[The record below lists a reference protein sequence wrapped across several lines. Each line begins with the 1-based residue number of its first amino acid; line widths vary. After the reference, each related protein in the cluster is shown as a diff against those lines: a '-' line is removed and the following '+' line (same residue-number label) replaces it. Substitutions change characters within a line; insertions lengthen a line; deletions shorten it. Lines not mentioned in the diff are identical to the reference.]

1 MKASAVYELLQ
12 KKAPFETAEP
22 YDNVG
27 LLVGSADSEVTC
39 VLVTLDITHGA
50 VDRAIELGAQLIV
63 SHHPV
68 IFDPLRTLA
77 AGSIPYRLAQH
88 GITAICA
95 HTNLDRAVG
104 GVNDC
109 LCERLGLTDVRL
121 GPDEMCR
128 IGKLPTA
135 LTAEDFGKL
144 VSRVLDTPV
153 RLKAGTAPVR
163 TVALCGGGAGDR
175 VLPLLDE
182 ADAALTG
189 EVKHH
194 VWLAVPPEKTM
205 ADGGHYATEVVVT
218 ERLTAWL
225 TEAFPTLAVELH
237 RGNAPYITVKD

>member
-1 MKASAVYELLQ
+1 MIISEIFEFLQ

-27 LLVGSADSEVTC
+27 LLVGSGDGTVST
-39 VLVTLDITHGA
+39 VLVTLDITNEA
-50 VDRAIELGAQLIV
+50 VDEAVRIGAELIV

-68 IFDPLRTLA
+68 IFDPLRALV
-77 AGSIPYRLAQH
+77 AGSVPYRLAQH

-95 HTNLDRAVG
+95 HTNLDRADD

-109 LCERLGLTDVRL
+109 LAACLGLTDLYR

-128 IGKLPTA
+128 IGRLPEPLSAEAFGRLVAERLHTA
-135 LTAEDFGKL
+135 
-144 VSRVLDTPV
+144 V
-153 RLKAGTAPVR
+153 RLKAGSDPIS

-175 VLPLLDE
+175 VLPLLAV

-218 ERLTAWL
+218 DQLVAWL
-225 TEAFPTLAVELH
+225 RDAFPTMNVVLH
-237 RGNAPYITVKD
+237 RGVAPYQTIS

>member
-1 MKASAVYELLQ
+1 MRASEIYDFLQ
-12 KKAPFETAEP
+12 TKAPFETAEP

-27 LLVGSADSEVTC
+27 LLVGSGSSEVTT
-39 VLVTLDITHGA
+39 VLVTLDITHAA
-50 VDRAIELGAQLIV
+50 VDAAVKAGAELIV

-68 IFDPLRTLA
+68 IFEPLHVLE
-77 AGSIPYRLAQH
+77 AGSVPYRLAQH

-95 HTNLDRAVG
+95 HTNLDRAAG

-109 LCERLGLTDVRL
+109 LCELLGLKNVHL

-128 IGKLPTA
+128 IGELPQA
-135 LTAEDFGKL
+135 LSAEEFGRL
-144 VSRVLDTPV
+144 VAQVLNTPV
-153 RLKAGTAPVR
+153 RLKEGSDIVR

-175 VLPLLDE
+175 VLPLLCE

-205 ADGGHYATEVVVT
+205 ADGGHYATEVPVT
-218 ERLTAWL
+218 DRLVAWL
-225 TEAFPTLAVELH
+225 NAAFPQLSVVLH
-237 RGNAPYITVKD
+237 RGEAPYFTVKD

>member
-1 MKASAVYELLQ
+1 MKISASFDFLQ
-12 KKAPFETAEP
+12 EKAPFETAEP

-27 LLVGSADSEVTC
+27 LLVGAADGEVET
-39 VLVTLDITHGA
+39 VVVTLDITHEAVNEAVFKGA
-50 VDRAIELGAQLIV
+50 SLIV

-68 IFDPLRTLA
+68 IFEPLKALE

-109 LCERLGLTDVRL
+109 LCELLKLQNVRL
-121 GPDEMCR
+121 GPDAMCR
-128 IGKLPTA
+128 IGELPQA
-135 LTAEDFGKL
+135 MTAEQFGKT
-144 VSRVLDTPV
+144 VSRVLGTDV
-153 RLKAGTAPVR
+153 RLKAGTDEVK

-175 VLPLLDE
+175 VLPLLAE

-205 ADGGHYATEVVVT
+205 ADGGHFATEVPVT
-218 ERLTAWL
+218 DRLTAWL
-225 TEAFPTLAVELH
+225 REAFPTLRIIQH
-237 RGNAPYITVKD
+237 RGEAPYYTVKD